1 MRGANGESIS
11 IESARVDRVEC
22 DWKGTLWLLEVV
34 QWTFRVGKH
43 NVRQAVSVATPP
55 PPPALLEVSAGG
67 LSRAIVKE

>member
-11 IESARVDRVEC
+11 IDSARFDRVEC
-22 DWKGTLWLLEVV
+22 DWNTRWLLEVV
-34 QWTFRVGKH
+34 QWRFRVGKH
-43 NVRQAVSVATPP
+43 NVRQAVSVATDP